1 MNELVRITG
10 KDMVA
15 VALKPLKAGERVSC
29 GDCEIT
35 LAEDLPMGHKAAL
48 RDIKAGEAVIRRM
61 AELSLSLICSCTKP
75 FPKERRPMMI
85 PLSLSCKAPATISL
99 ALADSPS
106 MSTTTGMSSN
116 MP

>member
-35 LAEDLPMGHKAAL
+35 LLDDLPMGHKAAL
-48 RDIKAGEAVIRRM
+48 RDIKTGEAVIKYGFPIGE
-61 AELSLSLICSCTKP
+61 ATQDIPAGAHVHTHNLHTLLSGE
-75 FPKERRPMMI
+75 KEYTWNPTRP
-85 PLSLSCKAPATISL
+85 PAF
-99 ALADSPS
+99 
-106 MSTTTGMSSN
+106 G
-116 MP
+116 

>member
-35 LAEDLPMGHKAAL
+35 LRDDLPMGHKAAL
-48 RDIKAGEAVIRRM
+48 RDIRAGEAVI
-61 AELSLSLICSCTKP
+61 KYG
-75 FPKERRPMMI
+75 FPIGEATQDI
-85 PLSLSCKAPATISL
+85 PLQSAVTVQLPTETAVITPFGSTVATSGLSVMKLVLSTALRSLK
-99 ALADSPS
+99 
-106 MSTTTGMSSN
+106 
-116 MP
+116 